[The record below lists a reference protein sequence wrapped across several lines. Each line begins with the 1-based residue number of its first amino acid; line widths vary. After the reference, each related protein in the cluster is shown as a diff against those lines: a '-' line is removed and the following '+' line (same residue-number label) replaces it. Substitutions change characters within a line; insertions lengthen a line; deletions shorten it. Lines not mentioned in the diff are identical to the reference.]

1 MTDVN
6 EFLAHYGVKGMKWGK
21 RKQTSSK
28 SKDKKDSKK
37 SRWDRIATSMDLPGH
52 RRVVTKEQKSK
63 DRKIVVS
70 ALAGTTA
77 LLIGANFVAK
87 RFDL

>member
-1 MTDVN
+1 MTDAD

-52 RRVVTKEQKSK
+52 RRVVTKEQKNN
-63 DRKIVVS
+63 DRKIIVS

>member
-1 MTDVN
+1 MIHVD

-21 RKQTSSK
+21 RKQTPSK
-28 SKDKKDSKK
+28 SKDEKDSKK

-52 RRVVTKEQKSK
+52 RRVVTKEQKNA
-63 DRKIVVS
+63 DRKIIVS